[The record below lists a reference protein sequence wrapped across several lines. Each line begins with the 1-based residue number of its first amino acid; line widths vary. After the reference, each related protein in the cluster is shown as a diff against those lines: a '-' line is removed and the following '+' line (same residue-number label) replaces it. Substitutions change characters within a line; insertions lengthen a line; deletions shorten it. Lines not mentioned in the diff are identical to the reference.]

1 VVPAPGSRL
10 PGILQMGLDN
20 GEPLKG
26 GLPACGCKYFGRVEQ
41 RHCYWLRL
49 TFVQPKSVDEPRG
62 VLVGLKKQ

>member
-1 VVPAPGSRL
+1 
-10 PGILQMGLDN
+10 MGLDN